1 MLKDYLNNLKRVK
14 FGAEQLTYSIVSA
27 GSWQPK
33 PNASAN
39 AVFVK
44 DSPQLQICN
53 LMFQMTLSYRPPKN
67 MTTLQPPKTFQIPQ
81 SGKEQSGLTLPG
93 LRRSARVRMPIQ
105 FTSVSIHHL
114 ARSDTL
120 YHPSI
125 DVASCHRLVSPLTA
139 LMRYEVTSW
148 RWFS

>member
-1 MLKDYLNNLKRVK
+1 MLKDYLNNLKRDE
-14 FGAEQLTYSIVSA
+14 FGAEHLTYYIVSA
-27 GSWQPK
+27 GSWRPK
-33 PNASAN
+33 PNGSAN

-53 LMFQMTLSYRPPKN
+53 LMLQMTLSYRPKKIWQPYI
-67 MTTLQPPKTFQIPQ
+67 PPKTFQIPQ

-139 LMRYEVTSW
+139 LMRYEVTIW
-148 RWFS
+148 WWFI